1 LSKKKK
7 EKKKGFNTIMLFNI
21 ILVVIFMMLL
31 DQLPSCNV
39 ESRMDHLSGSI
50 TSSVFKT
57 FKLSEI
63 VDDKWFRRMIFEM
76 CVCKNHILILCWF
89 LSSLVTITFIM
100 VHVHLV

>member
-1 LSKKKK
+1 
-7 EKKKGFNTIMLFNI
+7 MRD
-21 ILVVIFMMLL
+21 LVVIFMMLL

-76 CVCKNHILILCWF
+76 CVFVRII
-89 LSSLVTITFIM
+89 SLFCVGFY
-100 VHVHLV
+100 LVL